1 MEGYR
6 GSRDDWYDQSQ
17 PELCLSWL
25 IEILIQPRP
34 ATSHTNQAWHAHPT
48 LRFASAKMFAVILM
62 FIVEKYHLNSAV
74 SSSHATGQPLLENLQ
89 TTKIFT
95 QSLYR
100 IFTNKNKT
108 TTEKNLL
115 YRKNRYSSKDFASD
129 ILFISYSL
137 MAYKILGFKRSGN

>member
-1 MEGYR
+1 MLTIIG
-6 GSRDDWYDQSQ
+6 GISRL
-17 PELCLSWL
+17 PRWL
-25 IEILIQPRP
+25 IWSVP
-34 ATSHTNQAWHAHPT
+34 ARVVFVLTNWNLDTAKTSHTNQAWHAHPT
-48 LRFASAKMFAVILM
+48 IRFASAKMFAVILM

-115 YRKNRYSSKDFASD
+115 YRKKRNSSKAGCG
-129 ILFISYSL
+129 LCQWHFIHIIFVDGL
-137 MAYKILGFKRSGN
+137 